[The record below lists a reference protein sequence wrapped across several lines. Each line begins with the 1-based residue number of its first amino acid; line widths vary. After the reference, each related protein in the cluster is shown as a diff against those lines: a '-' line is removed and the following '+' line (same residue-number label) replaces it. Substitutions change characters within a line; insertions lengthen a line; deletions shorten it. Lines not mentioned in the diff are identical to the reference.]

1 MNWFVIIIF
10 LVILFIFYNSIENMN
25 NIDNIDYNQCL
36 QYGNDY
42 NLCYSNPEC
51 TIWFRADGST
61 YCTKKFINE
70 DI

>member
-1 MNWFVIIIF
+1 MNWFIFLIF
-10 LVILFIFYNSIENMN
+10 LVIIFYNSIENMY
-25 NIDNIDYNQCL
+25 NIDNNQCL

-51 TIWFRADGST
+51 TIWFREDGST